1 MVREPDAFAIMASC
15 FAPPSEEEWR
25 SIASDR
31 AWADFVLV
39 LRGLLEHGIDP
50 DAPRRPFRSKPS
62 LTESLSLEETAALFK
77 PPDHDALTRFS
88 NRHFIGGL
96 PQQSAMPVESLYANR
111 TTQGLD
117 PVEEKG
123 FYGAEPAAYMR
134 DLAASLGLSPAG
146 LFLEYPD
153 HLSCELEVLAYLLEE
168 GATGAARQFL
178 VERLAWLS
186 SFRQRLLGLDDA
198 RFHLAI
204 VDAIL
209 DIRSIAVR
217 PQ

>member
-1 MVREPDAFAIMASC
+1 MVRESDAFAIMAAC

-25 SIASDR
+25 AIASDR
-31 AWADFVLV
+31 TWADFVLA
-39 LRGLLEHGIDP
+39 LRRLLEHGVDP
-50 DAPRRPFRSKPS
+50 DAPCRPFRPKPS
-62 LTESLSLEETAALFK
+62 LTEALSPEETAALFK
-77 PPDHDALTRFS
+77 PPSYGALTRFS

-111 TTQGLD
+111 TSQGLD

-123 FYGAEPAAYMR
+123 FYDAEPAAYMR
-134 DLAASLGLSPAG
+134 DLAASLGLGPTG

-153 HLSCELEVLAYLLEE
+153 HLSCELEVLAYLMEE
-168 GATGAARQFL
+168 GAPDAARQFL
-178 VERLAWLS
+178 AERFAWLS
-186 SFRQRLLGLDDA
+186 GFRQRLLGLEDVS
-198 RFHLAI
+198 FHLAI